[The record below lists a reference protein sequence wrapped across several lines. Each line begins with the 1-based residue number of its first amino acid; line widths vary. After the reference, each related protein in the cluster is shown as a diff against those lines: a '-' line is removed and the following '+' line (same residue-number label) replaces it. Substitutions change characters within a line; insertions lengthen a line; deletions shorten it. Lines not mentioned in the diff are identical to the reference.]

1 VSNNMRFRWKRVEVL
16 GGVIILF
23 ATLAILSICPYF
35 LLFAY
40 GPCDLSSF
48 EGQTGIVVA
57 SVGSVLMLA
66 GEVGRRKKST
76 QKPPVTESA

>member
-1 VSNNMRFRWKRVEVL
+1 MRFRWKFVEVV
-16 GGVIILF
+16 GAILTLVG
-23 ATLAILSICPYF
+23 TLAILSVCPYF

-66 GEVGRRKKST
+66 GEVGRRKKT
-76 QKPPVTESA
+76 IQKPPIIESA